1 MESVNLLLTLA
12 LLVCVGAIVY
22 AANLDALGG
31 EGPRRS
37 RPLLYALLAGLVL
50 YAFLLFEAAFPGPLQ
65 PAISADAGPVD
76 RGAALLCALLTVLTA
91 VTGLL
96 LLRSPRAGV
105 LLARVLHRTGFD
117 PHAPVH
123 IVAIVLSLSL
133 LVYTLS
139 GLALSGG
146 LQGMAQQIEQSG
158 GVGIG
163 ETLLN
168 QLLWLLVALLG
179 VGLFIRRTPAQTA
192 ERLGLRWPT
201 AGDVARGLGAGLG
214 MVLVVF
220 AFTALWAALVTPE
233 QLAQQTAA
241 SQMLARSFDT
251 VPAAFVLSLA
261 VAVGE
266 EVFFRGALQPV
277 FGIGLTTVFFALLHT
292 QYTLTPATLGIV
304 LVSLVLGVLR
314 QRRGTV
320 PAILAHF
327 IYNFVQLVLAILAAS
342 VLGAA

>member
-50 YAFLLFEAAFPGPLQ
+50 YAFLLFEAAFLGPLQ
-65 PAISADAGPVD
+65 PAISADAWPVD

-158 GVGIG
+158 VGLG

-179 VGLFIRRTPAQTA
+179 VGLFIRRTPTQAA

-201 AGDVARGLGAGLG
+201 PGDIARGLGAGLG
-214 MVLVVF
+214 MVLAVF

-292 QYTLTPATLGIV
+292 QYALTPATLGIV

-314 QRRGTV
+314 QRRGTM

>member
-1 MESVNLLLTLA
+1 MNSVNMLLSLA
-12 LLVCVGAIVY
+12 LLVCVGAIIY
-22 AANLDALGG
+22 AANLDVLAG

-50 YAFLLFEAAFPGPLQ
+50 YTFLLLEAAFPGPLQ

-76 RGAALLCALLTVLTA
+76 RGAALLCAALTVLTA

-96 LLRSPRAGV
+96 LLRSPRAG
-105 LLARVLHRTGFD
+105 LLLGRALRRTRFD
-117 PHAPVH
+117 PASPVH
-123 IVAIVLSLSL
+123 ITALILSLSL

-158 GVGIG
+158 VGLG

-179 VGLFIRRTPAQTA
+179 VGLFIRRTPTQAA

-201 AGDVARGLGAGLG
+201 PGDIARGLGAGLG
-214 MVLVVF
+214 MVLAVF

-314 QRRGTV
+314 QRRGTM